1 MNDPL
6 AGSDYPRVSWLFWF
20 PSFFALPSFA
30 KATADGA
37 SYAGRRAAGWCGEF
51 VGSVDQNS
59 HDFGYDRNDV
69 NGSGSRDTLEQCLGF
84 WYIRQCGPKSHDFGY
99 DRNDV
104 NGSGSRETLEQ
115 CLGFWYI
122 G

>member
-1 MNDPL
+1 MKN
-6 AGSDYPRVSWLFWF
+6 PRVSWLFWF

-37 SYAGRRAAGWCGEF
+37 SYAGRMAAGWCGEF
-51 VGSVDQNS
+51 VGSVDQS
-59 HDFGYDRNDV
+59 LTTSATTEMMSMVAEVLRLWSSAL
-69 NGSGSRDTLEQCLGF
+69 GSGILGSVD
-84 WYIRQCGPKSHDFGY
+84 QSLTTSATTEMMSM
-99 DRNDV
+99 V
-104 NGSGSRETLEQ
+104 VGSPETLEQ